1 MRKLLLLPL
10 FFGLVSPAIAH
21 NEANGGCGNHC
32 VAKLGSSSNTRFNSN
47 STNKPKKIIIEDISQ
62 PSSIDNKTSSIDNK
76 PSSIDDQLD
85 APNSNVKRTDDKTN
99 YMAIYIVIGIL
110 VTIIPLVTWRYF
122 TK

>member
-32 VAKLGSSSNTRFNSN
+32 VAELGSSVNPRFNSN
-47 STNKPKKIIIEDISQ
+47 WTNKPKKIIIEEISQ
-62 PSSIDNKTSSIDNK
+62 PSSIDNQPSSIDNQ
-76 PSSIDDQLD
+76 PSSIDNQLD
-85 APNSNVKRTDDKTN
+85 DLNSNVERTSETNN
-99 YMAIYIVIGIL
+99 YMAIYIVLGIL
-110 VTIIPLVTWRYF
+110 FIIIPLVTWRYF

>member
-32 VAKLGSSSNTRFNSN
+32 VAELGTSFNPRVNSN
-47 STNKPKKIIIEDISQ
+47 STNKPQKIIIEEISQ
-62 PSSIDNKTSSIDNK
+62 PSSNDNQ
-76 PSSIDDQLD
+76 PSSNDNQLD
-85 APNSNVKRTDDKTN
+85 DTNSNLETTAETNN
-99 YMAIYIVIGIL
+99 YMAIYIVLGIL
-110 VTIIPLVTWRYF
+110 FIIIPLVTWRYF

>member
-32 VAKLGSSSNTRFNSN
+32 VAELGSSVNLRFNSN
-47 STNKPKKIIIEDISQ
+47 NKPKKIIIEEINQPSSIDIQ
-62 PSSIDNKTSSIDNK
+62 PSSIDN
-76 PSSIDDQLD
+76 QLD
-85 APNSNVKRTDDKTN
+85 DLNSNVERTSETNN
-99 YMAIYIVIGIL
+99 YMAIYIVLGIL
-110 VTIIPLVTWRYF
+110 VIIIPLVTWRYF

>member
-32 VAKLGSSSNTRFNSN
+32 VAELSSSINPRFNSN
-47 STNKPKKIIIEDISQ
+47 STNKPKKIIIEEISQ
-62 PSSIDNKTSSIDNK
+62 PSSIDNQ
-76 PSSIDDQLD
+76 PSSINNPIDEL
-85 APNSNVKRTDDKTN
+85 NSNVERNAETNN
-99 YMAIYIVIGIL
+99 YMAIYIVLGIL
-110 VTIIPLVTWRYF
+110 FIIIPLVIWRYF

>member
-32 VAKLGSSSNTRFNSN
+32 VAELGSSFKPRFNSN
-47 STNKPKKIIIEDISQ
+47 STNKPEKITIDENSQ
-62 PSSIDNKTSSIDNK
+62 PSSIDN
-76 PSSIDDQLD
+76 QLD
-85 APNSNVKRTDDKTN
+85 DLNSNVERTSETNN
-99 YMAIYIVIGIL
+99 YMAIYIFLGIL
-110 VTIIPLVTWRYF
+110 VIIIPLVTWRYF

>member
-32 VAKLGSSSNTRFNSN
+32 VAELGSSVKPRFNSN
-47 STNKPKKIIIEDISQ
+47 STNKPKKIIIEEIIQ
-62 PSSIDNKTSSIDNK
+62 PSSIDN
-76 PSSIDDQLD
+76 QLD
-85 APNSNVKRTDDKTN
+85 DLNSNVEISDETNN
-99 YMAIYIVIGIL
+99 YMPIYIVLAIL
-110 VTIIPLVTWRYF
+110 VIIIPLVTWRYF

>member
-32 VAKLGSSSNTRFNSN
+32 VAELGSNFNPRVNSN
-47 STNKPKKIIIEDISQ
+47 STNKPKKIIIEEISK
-62 PSSIDNKTSSIDNK
+62 PSSIDSQTSSIDN
-76 PSSIDDQLD
+76 QLD
-85 APNSNVKRTDDKTN
+85 DLNSNVERTAETNN
-99 YMAIYIVIGIL
+99 YMAIYVVLGIL
-110 VTIIPLVTWRYF
+110 VISIPLVTWRYF

>member
-32 VAKLGSSSNTRFNSN
+32 VAELGSSLKPRFNSN
-47 STNKPKKIIIEDISQ
+47 STNKPKKIIIEEIIQ
-62 PSSIDNKTSSIDNK
+62 PSSIDN
-76 PSSIDDQLD
+76 QLD
-85 APNSNVKRTDDKTN
+85 DLNSNVERTAETNN
-99 YMAIYIVIGIL
+99 YMAIYIVLGIL
-110 VTIIPLVTWRYF
+110 VIIIPLVTWRYF

>member
-32 VAKLGSSSNTRFNSN
+32 VAELGSSVKPRFNSN
-47 STNKPKKIIIEDISQ
+47 STNKPKKIIIEEIIQ
-62 PSSIDNKTSSIDNK
+62 PSSIDN
-76 PSSIDDQLD
+76 QLD
-85 APNSNVKRTDDKTN
+85 DLNSNVERTAETN
-99 YMAIYIVIGIL
+99 NYKAIYIVLGIL
-110 VTIIPLVTWRYF
+110 VIIIPLVTWRYF

>member
-32 VAKLGSSSNTRFNSN
+32 VAELGSKFNPGVNSK
-47 STNKPKKIIIEDISQ
+47 STNKPKKIIIEEISQ
-62 PSSIDNKTSSIDNK
+62 PSSIDNQPSSIDNQ
-76 PSSIDDQLD
+76 PSSIDNQRDD
-85 APNSNVKRTDDKTN
+85 ANSNVKRTGDTTN

>member
-32 VAKLGSSSNTRFNSN
+32 VSELGSSFNPRLNSN

-62 PSSIDNKTSSIDNK
+62 PSSIDNQPSSIDNK
-76 PSSIDDQLD
+76 LYNL
-85 APNSNVKRTDDKTN
+85 NSNVESAAETNN
-99 YMAIYIVIGIL
+99 YMAIYIVLGIF
-110 VTIIPLVTWRYF
+110 VIIIPLVTWRYF

>member
-10 FFGLVSPAIAH
+10 FFGLASPAIAH

-32 VAKLGSSSNTRFNSN
+32 VAELGSKFNPGVNSK
-47 STNKPKKIIIEDISQ
+47 STNKPKKIIIEEISQ
-62 PSSIDNKTSSIDNK
+62 PSSIDNQPSSIDNQR
-76 PSSIDDQLD
+76 DD
-85 APNSNVKRTDDKTN
+85 ANSNVKRTGDTTN

>member
-32 VAKLGSSSNTRFNSN
+32 VTELGSSVNTRVNSN
-47 STNKPKKIIIEDISQ
+47 LTKKPKKIIIEEISQ
-62 PSSIDNKTSSIDNK
+62 PSSIDNQSSSIDN
-76 PSSIDDQLD
+76 QLD
-85 APNSNVKRTDDKTN
+85 DLNSNVERTSETNN
-99 YMAIYIVIGIL
+99 YMAIYIVLGIL
-110 VTIIPLVTWRYF
+110 VIIIPLVTWRYF

>member
-32 VAKLGSSSNTRFNSN
+32 VAELGSSFKPRFNSN
-47 STNKPKKIIIEDISQ
+47 STNKPKKIIIEEISQ
-62 PSSIDNKTSSIDNK
+62 PSSIDN
-76 PSSIDDQLD
+76 QLD
-85 APNSNVKRTDDKTN
+85 DINSNVEIADETNN
-99 YMAIYIVIGIL
+99 YMAIYIVLAIL
-110 VTIIPLVTWRYF
+110 VIIIPLVTWRYF

>member
-32 VAKLGSSSNTRFNSN
+32 VPDLGTSVKPRFNSN
-47 STNKPKKIIIEDISQ
+47 STNKPKKIIIEEIIQ
-62 PSSIDNKTSSIDNK
+62 PSSIDNQASSIDN
-76 PSSIDDQLD
+76 QLD
-85 APNSNVKRTDDKTN
+85 DLNSNVERTAETNN
-99 YMAIYIVIGIL
+99 YMAIYILLGIL
-110 VTIIPLVTWRYF
+110 VIIIPLVTWRYF

>member
-32 VAKLGSSSNTRFNSN
+32 VAELGSSFKPRFNSN
-47 STNKPKKIIIEDISQ
+47 STNKPKKIIIEEISQ
-62 PSSIDNKTSSIDNK
+62 PSSIDNKTSSIDN
-76 PSSIDDQLD
+76 QLD
-85 APNSNVKRTDDKTN
+85 DLNSNEEIADETNN
-99 YMAIYIVIGIL
+99 YMAIYIVLAIL
-110 VTIIPLVTWRYF
+110 VIIIPLVIWRYF

>member
-32 VAKLGSSSNTRFNSN
+32 VAELGSSFKPQFNSDA
-47 STNKPKKIIIEDISQ
+47 TNKPKKIIIEEISK
-62 PSSIDNKTSSIDNK
+62 PSSIDNQASSIDK
-76 PSSIDDQLD
+76 QLD
-85 APNSNVKRTDDKTN
+85 DLNSNVERTTEKNN
-99 YMAIYIVIGIL
+99 YMAIYILLGIL
-110 VTIIPLVTWRYF
+110 VIIIPLVTWRNF

>member
-32 VAKLGSSSNTRFNSN
+32 VAELGSSFKPRFNSN
-47 STNKPKKIIIEDISQ
+47 STNKPKKIIIEEINQ
-62 PSSIDNKTSSIDNK
+62 PSSIDN
-76 PSSIDDQLD
+76 QLD
-85 APNSNVKRTDDKTN
+85 KLNSDVEIAAETNN
-99 YMAIYIVIGIL
+99 YMAIYILLGIL
-110 VTIIPLVTWRYF
+110 VIIIPLVTWRYF